1 MANLGHS
8 FTTFATNVIVMAT
21 VLLGIGFIAL
31 FFIGMSVRLIFIKN
45 GEFKG
50 TCASQNP
57 HLNKDGQA
65 CGFCGREPGVACK
78 NADSEVSKVLAKF
91 N

>member
-1 MANLGHS
+1 M
-8 FTTFATNVIVMAT
+8 IT
-21 VLLGIGFIAL
+21 VFLGIGFVAL
-31 FFIGMSVRLIFIKN
+31 FFVGMSVRLIFLNK

-57 HLNKDGQA
+57 FLNPEGAA
-65 CGFCGREPGVACK
+65 CGYCGKTVVAGASCEK
-78 NADSEVSKVLAKF
+78 NESEVTKILEKS

>member
-1 MANLGHS
+1 MITIFLSIS
-8 FTTFATNVIVMAT
+8 FV
-21 VLLGIGFIAL
+21 AL
-31 FFIGMSVRLIFIKN
+31 FFVGMSVRLIFLNK

-57 HLNKDGQA
+57 YLNPEGAA
-65 CGFCGREPGVACK
+65 CGYCGKTVVAGDPCEK
-78 NADSEVSKVLAKF
+78 NESEVTKILGKF

>member
-1 MANLGHS
+1 M
-8 FTTFATNVIVMAT
+8 IT
-21 VLLGIGFIAL
+21 VFLGIGFVAL
-31 FFIGMSVRLIFIKN
+31 FFVGMSARLILLNK

-57 HLNKDGQA
+57 FLNPEGAA
-65 CGFCGREPGVACK
+65 CGYCGKTGIAGDTCEK
-78 NADSEVSKVLAKF
+78 NESEVTKILEKF

>member
-1 MANLGHS
+1 L
-8 FTTFATNVIVMAT
+8 I
-21 VLLGIGFIAL
+21 LLN
-31 FFIGMSVRLIFIKN
+31 K

-57 HLNKDGQA
+57 FLNPEGAA
-65 CGFCGREPGVACK
+65 CGYCGKTVIAGDTCEK
-78 NADSEVSKVLAKF
+78 NESEVTKILEKF

>member
-1 MANLGHS
+1 M
-8 FTTFATNVIVMAT
+8 IT
-21 VLLGIGFIAL
+21 VFLGISFVAL
-31 FFIGMSVRLIFIKN
+31 FFVGMSVRLIFLNK

-57 HLNKDGQA
+57 FLNPEGAA
-65 CGFCGREPGVACK
+65 CGYCGKTVIAGAPCEK
-78 NADSEVSKVLAKF
+78 NESEVTKILEKF